1 MLESEF
7 VGEELAL
14 GGCRGCVAG
23 RWAACVCSC
32 SRRETS
38 APWLAMIECGLRASR
53 GLWGSA
59 GGEGWASQDEVEGVS
74 KE

>member
-7 VGEELAL
+7 VGEDEVL
-14 GGCRGCVAG
+14 GCCRGCVAG

-38 APWLAMIECGLRASR
+38 APGLAIGIDRRASR
-53 GLWGSA
+53 GLRGSA
-59 GGEGWASQDEVEGVS
+59 GGEGWASQSEVEGVS